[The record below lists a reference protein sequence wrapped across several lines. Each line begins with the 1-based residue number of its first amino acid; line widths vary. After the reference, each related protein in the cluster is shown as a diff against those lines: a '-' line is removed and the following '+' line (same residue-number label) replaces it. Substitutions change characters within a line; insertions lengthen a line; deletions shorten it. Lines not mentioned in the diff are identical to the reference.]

1 MAVNAIHRRNRLG
14 LRVQAIAVDPWV
26 EQVAALL
33 QASRMTDAAI
43 AAKIGSAR
51 GFAMS
56 PSAVAN
62 VRELSTTRPTN
73 LTLDWLIWAVG
84 KSRVLMDL

>member
-1 MAVNAIHRRNRLG
+1 
-14 LRVQAIAVDPWV
+14 
-26 EQVAALL
+26 
-33 QASRMTDAAI
+33 MTDAAI